1 MIKPLGDRVLLEVV
15 ENSETSVGGI
25 LIANNA
31 KEKPLT
37 GVVVAVSETTVGDLN
52 APTSVK
58 VGDQVAFDKYPGQ
71 ELTVDG
77 KDFLVVHEKD
87 IVGVLN

>member
-1 MIKPLGDRVLLEVV
+1 MIKPLGDRVLLEIIE
-15 ENSETSVGGI
+15 ENESKVGGI

-37 GVVVAVSETTVGDLN
+37 GAVVAISQTTVGDLN

-58 VGDQVAFDKYPGQ
+58 VGDQVAFDKYAGQ
-71 ELTVDG
+71 EITVDG
-77 KDFLVVHEKD
+77 KDYLVVHEKD